1 MSFAGLSGFDGSS
14 APPYGQGAPAQGS
27 LGAPGDPGASGAPG
41 EVRGVADFFGG
52 GAAPGFGGG
61 KQRSAQP
68 QLFIFAPQGSLGA
81 PGDPGASG
89 APGEVREDYFGGG
102 GFLQTGNF
110 LTQAQQPS
118 GPQLSLIPVKIAHV
132 YKAWMQDPSSL
143 QVSYFPSAHV
153 YKAWMQDPSS
163 LQVSYFPSG
172 PLLHLVKLI
181 GVVDVPSREALE
193 AALQSARIQFTLDD
207 FTGRIEC
214 EYTVGDE
221 LTEYRQNQILDAL
234 CCGGL
239 VTIFGSINLLGKSE
253 PSLRVHAIR
262 QTQTAADLIYHE
274 SACQAAYLRLKYPN
288 EELDNAAAA
297 GQQQPLQQ
305 QQQAQPFG
313 VPQRIQG
320 ASHSAQAAFPFG

>member
-1 MSFAGLSGFDGSS
+1 MSFAGLSGFDGSG
-14 APPYGQGAPAQGS
+14 APPYGHGAPAQGS
-27 LGAPGDPGASGAPG
+27 LGAPGDPGAAGATSD
-41 EVRGVADFFGG
+41 VRGVADFFGG
-52 GAAPGFGGG
+52 GAAPGFGG
-61 KQRSAQP
+61 
-68 QLFIFAPQGSLGA
+68 
-81 PGDPGASG
+81 
-89 APGEVREDYFGGG
+89 EDYFGGG

-110 LTQAQQPS
+110 LTQAQQPT

-143 QVSYFPSAHV
+143 QVSF
-153 YKAWMQDPSS
+153 
-163 LQVSYFPSG
+163 FPSG
-172 PLLHLVKLI
+172 PLLHLVKLV
-181 GVVDVPSREALE
+181 GVVDVLPRETLE
-193 AALQSARIQFTLDD
+193 AALQSARIQFALDD

-288 EELDNAAAA
+288 EDIEGGASA
-297 GQQQPLQQ
+297 GQQHSLQQ
-305 QQQAQPFG
+305 QQQAPFG
-313 VPQRIQG
+313 VPQRVQG
-320 ASHSAQAAFPFG
+320 SAQPAFQFG

>member
-1 MSFAGLSGFDGSS
+1 MSFAGLGDFGGSG
-14 APPYGQGAPAQGS
+14 APPYDQGAPAQGS
-27 LGAPGDPGASGAPG
+27 LGAPGDPGAPGAPG

-61 KQRSAQP
+61 KKRTTTHP
-68 QLFIFAPQGSLGA
+68 FFFLPAPACTCMQIIQMCLTLATSLYPDILPTTAGALALSISLGDA
-81 PGDPGASG
+81 FRILHSSFAGGSS
-89 APGEVREDYFGGG
+89 REDLCF
-102 GFLQTGNF
+102 
-110 LTQAQQPS
+110 AM
-118 GPQLSLIPVKIAHV
+118 LIPHV
-132 YKAWMQDPSSL
+132 YRAWMQDPSSL
-143 QVSYFPSAHV
+143 QVSF
-153 YKAWMQDPSS
+153 
-163 LQVSYFPSG
+163 FPSG
-172 PLLHLVKLI
+172 PLLHLVKLV
-181 GVVDVPSREALE
+181 GVVDVPSRETLE
-193 AALQSARIQFTLDD
+193 AALHSARIQFTLDD

-288 EELDNAAAA
+288 EDPDGATGA
-297 GQQQPLQQ
+297 GQQQSLQPSLLQQ
-305 QQQAQPFG
+305 QQQQMHPFG
-313 VPQRIQG
+313 VPQRRTALSCTWPERHEQ
-320 ASHSAQAAFPFG
+320 P

>member
-1 MSFAGLSGFDGSS
+1 MSFAGLSGFDSS
-14 APPYGQGAPAQGS
+14 GTAPYGQGAPVQGS
-27 LGAPGDPGASGAPG
+27 FGATGENGAAGAPGG
-41 EVRGVADFFGG
+41 VRGVADFF
-52 GAAPGFGGG
+52 
-61 KQRSAQP
+61 
-68 QLFIFAPQGSLGA
+68 
-81 PGDPGASG
+81 
-89 APGEVREDYFGGG
+89 EDYFGGG

-143 QVSYFPSAHV
+143 QVSYFPS
-153 YKAWMQDPSS
+153 
-163 LQVSYFPSG
+163 G

-181 GVVDVPSREALE
+181 GVVDAPARETLE

-214 EYTVGDE
+214 EYT
-221 LTEYRQNQILDAL
+221 DAL

-262 QTQTAADLIYHE
+262 QTQTAGDLIYHE
-274 SACQAAYLRLKYPN
+274 SACQATYLRLKYPN
-288 EELDNAAAA
+288 EEVESAAAP
-297 GQQQPLQQ
+297 GQQQLLQQ
-305 QQQAQPFG
+305 QQPQQQQVQPFG
-313 VPQRIQG
+313 APQRIQG

>member
-1 MSFAGLSGFDGSS
+1 MSFAGLSGFDGSG
-14 APPYGQGAPAQGS
+14 APPYGHGAPAQGS
-27 LGAPGDPGASGAPG
+27 LGAPGDPGAAGATSD
-41 EVRGVADFFGG
+41 VRGVADFF
-52 GAAPGFGGG
+52 
-61 KQRSAQP
+61 
-68 QLFIFAPQGSLGA
+68 
-81 PGDPGASG
+81 
-89 APGEVREDYFGGG
+89 EDYFGGG

-110 LTQAQQPS
+110 LTQAQQPT

-143 QVSYFPSAHV
+143 QVSF
-153 YKAWMQDPSS
+153 
-163 LQVSYFPSG
+163 FPSG
-172 PLLHLVKLI
+172 PLLHLVKLV
-181 GVVDVPSREALE
+181 GVVDVLPRETLE
-193 AALQSARIQFTLDD
+193 AALQSARIQFALDD

-221 LTEYRQNQILDAL
+221 LTEYRQNQILVPGNALGCYGVAYCQNDTALVVGVQDAL

-288 EELDNAAAA
+288 EDIEGGASA
-297 GQQQPLQQ
+297 GQQHSLQQ
-305 QQQAQPFG
+305 QQQAPFG
-313 VPQRIQG
+313 VPQRVQG
-320 ASHSAQAAFPFG
+320 SAQPAFQFG

>member
-1 MSFAGLSGFDGSS
+1 MSFAGLSGFDGSG
-14 APPYGQGAPAQGS
+14 ATPYGQGAPAQGS
-27 LGAPGDPGASGAPG
+27 LAATGDAGAAGGVG

-52 GAAPGFGGG
+52 GAAPGFGG
-61 KQRSAQP
+61 
-68 QLFIFAPQGSLGA
+68 
-81 PGDPGASG
+81 
-89 APGEVREDYFGGG
+89 EDYFGGG

-143 QVSYFPSAHV
+143 QVSYFPS
-153 YKAWMQDPSS
+153 
-163 LQVSYFPSG
+163 G

-181 GVVDVPSREALE
+181 GVVDAPSRETLE
-193 AALQSARIQFTLDD
+193 SALQSARIQFTLDD

-288 EELDNAAAA
+288 DEPDVVPST
-297 GQQQPLQQ
+297 GQQQPMNLPPPPQQ
-305 QQQAQPFG
+305 QQQPFG

-320 ASHSAQAAFPFG
+320 AAHSAQTAFPFG